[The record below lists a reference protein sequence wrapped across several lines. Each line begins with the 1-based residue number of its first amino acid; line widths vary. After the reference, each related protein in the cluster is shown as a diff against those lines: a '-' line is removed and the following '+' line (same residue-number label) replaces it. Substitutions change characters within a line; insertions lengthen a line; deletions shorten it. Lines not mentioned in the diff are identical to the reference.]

1 MWIHI
6 LIFMVILGVFL
17 AGKMGRLPPEAG
29 NPEEKKLFI
38 RIALTGNIIG
48 MLLTF
53 QSGGDKVYSS
63 GYRME
68 KEETGAYEEKFK
80 VSVDGEEA
88 GSLYVQVPEKETEV
102 KFSPWNIAAGNSSI
116 CAWKSS
122 FPSKP
127 VPINTFAPI
136 GVTDVGITRSPVI
149 AAHL

>member
-6 LIFMVILGVFL
+6 LDIYGVLGVFL
-17 AGKMGRLPPEAG
+17 AGKGAVASGSRKSGR
-29 NPEEKKLFI
+29 KKLFI

-80 VSVDGEEA
+80 V
-88 GSLYVQVPEKETEV
+88 T
-102 KFSPWNIAAGNSSI
+102 
-116 CAWKSS
+116 
-122 FPSKP
+122 
-127 VPINTFAPI
+127 
-136 GVTDVGITRSPVI
+136 
-149 AAHL
+149 

>member
-53 QSGGDKVYSS
+53 QSGGD
-63 GYRME
+63 
-68 KEETGAYEEKFK
+68 
-80 VSVDGEEA
+80 
-88 GSLYVQVPEKETEV
+88 
-102 KFSPWNIAAGNSSI
+102 
-116 CAWKSS
+116 
-122 FPSKP
+122 
-127 VPINTFAPI
+127 
-136 GVTDVGITRSPVI
+136 
-149 AAHL
+149 

>member
-1 MWIHI
+1 MWVHI

-68 KEETGAYEEKFK
+68 KEE
-80 VSVDGEEA
+80 VWQQRQQL
-88 GSLYVQVPEKETEV
+88 SLQKNG
-102 KFSPWNIAAGNSSI
+102 KN
-116 CAWKSS
+116 
-122 FPSKP
+122 
-127 VPINTFAPI
+127 
-136 GVTDVGITRSPVI
+136 RM
-149 AAHL
+149 LR

>member
-68 KEETGAYEEKFK
+68 K
-80 VSVDGEEA
+80 VSGIFSSS
-88 GSLYVQVPEKETEV
+88 GGIPLMVQEH
-102 KFSPWNIAAGNSSI
+102 FSEI
-116 CAWKSS
+116 
-122 FPSKP
+122 
-127 VPINTFAPI
+127 
-136 GVTDVGITRSPVI
+136 RQ
-149 AAHL
+149 L

>member
-68 KEETGAYEEKFK
+68 KEETGAYEEKFM
-80 VSVDGEEA
+80 ENILN
-88 GSLYVQVPEKETEV
+88 GSSQKTKQETCFQLLV
-102 KFSPWNIAAGNSSI
+102 WQQRQQLSLQKNGKN
-116 CAWKSS
+116 
-122 FPSKP
+122 
-127 VPINTFAPI
+127 
-136 GVTDVGITRSPVI
+136 RM
-149 AAHL
+149 LR

>member
-53 QSGGDKVYSS
+53 QSGEIRFIIRIPYGKRGD
-63 GYRME
+63 RC
-68 KEETGAYEEKFK
+68 
-80 VSVDGEEA
+80 
-88 GSLYVQVPEKETEV
+88 L
-102 KFSPWNIAAGNSSI
+102 
-116 CAWKSS
+116 
-122 FPSKP
+122 
-127 VPINTFAPI
+127 
-136 GVTDVGITRSPVI
+136 
-149 AAHL
+149 